1 MLKNRIEPAETG
13 QFISQKSMQEIQ
25 GQTKN
30 NNKYKQQQQ
39 EIDS

>member
-1 MLKNRIEPAETG
+1 MLKNQIEPAETG

-39 EIDS
+39 EINS